1 MILQCTNGRFCGAA
15 RVWAGAALLAL
26 SACADID
33 PAYDP
38 VELVRDARRNVA
50 GAFNETST
58 PPRVA
63 RAEPP
68 PDEGR
73 PYPNLA
79 SVPDRPQ
86 RMTARRREGEI
97 RSPAAHRPAALA
109 PDAGLRGA
117 TPIAGAPAP
126 ALEGRYVGTVIP
138 DAIGGFGPGD
148 ERLLRVAADAQRDN
162 DGAVRLEGEAEAGL
176 AVADRL
182 TALGVPRDR
191 IETLPTVAVGPSGRM
206 VAIFVAYEPATR

>member
-1 MILQCTNGRFCGAA
+1 M
-15 RVWAGAALLAL
+15 LAL
-26 SACADID
+26 ASCADID

-38 VELVRDARRNVA
+38 VEILRDARRGVA
-50 GAFNETST
+50 QNLGAEPAST
-58 PPRVA
+58 RPA

-97 RSPAAHRPAALA
+97 RARSADRAAAQARDEA
-109 PDAGLRGA
+109 LRGA
-117 TPIAGAPAP
+117 APTGGAPAP

-138 DAIGGFGPGD
+138 DAIGAFGPGD

-162 DGAVRLEGEAEAGL
+162 DGSVRLEGEAESGL

-182 TALGVPRDR
+182 AALGVPRDR
-191 IETLPTVAVGPSGRM
+191 IETLPTMAVGPSGRM
-206 VAIFVAYEPATR
+206 VEIFVAYEPAKR